1 MPVCVGGR
9 ESYFFQRKTVVL
21 WTESQISPVSK
32 SLYLQKMFGC
42 SGFCVLVLI
51 CFFLVG
57 GGMWVEVYETT
68 CFCLFGRDLW
78 AKAVKRLVA

>member
-9 ESYFFQRKTVVL
+9 ESYFFQRETVVL
-21 WTESQISPVSK
+21 WTESQISSVSK

-51 CFFLVG
+51 CYFLWEGECGLRFMKPLVSAYL
-57 GGMWVEVYETT
+57 EET
-68 CFCLFGRDLW
+68 CGQR
-78 AKAVKRLVA
+78 R